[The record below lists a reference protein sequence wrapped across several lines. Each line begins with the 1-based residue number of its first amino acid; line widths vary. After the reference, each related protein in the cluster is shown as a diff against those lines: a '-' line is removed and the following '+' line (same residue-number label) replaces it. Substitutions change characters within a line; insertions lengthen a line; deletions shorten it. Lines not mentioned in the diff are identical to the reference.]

1 MFHIKHKTHNG
12 NVPGHLSLS
21 QEPRKFELVFKM
33 SRKTFNY
40 ICSLVR
46 NDLIAKASKFAFA
59 DGIILSVE
67 NQVAVALRRLGSGES
82 LLNIGVSFGMNHSTV
97 FQVTWQFVEET
108 EHRGFFRMCEKG
120 MRLNGEKVELPEGSE
135 VRD

>member
-1 MFHIKHKTHNG
+1 M
-12 NVPGHLSLS
+12 VMLPGQLSLS
-21 QEPRKFELVFKM
+21 QELRKFESVFKM

-59 DGIILSVE
+59 DGKILSVE

-108 EHRGFFRMCEKG
+108 EHRGIQHLRYNHWLAQKHDWVHGFMQL
-120 MRLNGEKVELPEGSE
+120 RLLQDV
-135 VRD
+135 